1 MNLQCGFIF
10 QNNAKVNVNKV
21 PEDLFK
27 KFLYYDVSTSDNV
40 QWGFSLHL
48 RIKYVMNHVN
58 HDCFFAKKFLTCL
71 NKNPKENY

>member
-27 KFLYYDVSTSDNV
+27 KFLYYDVPTSDNV
-40 QWGFSLHL
+40 Q
-48 RIKYVMNHVN
+48 
-58 HDCFFAKKFLTCL
+58 
-71 NKNPKENY
+71 